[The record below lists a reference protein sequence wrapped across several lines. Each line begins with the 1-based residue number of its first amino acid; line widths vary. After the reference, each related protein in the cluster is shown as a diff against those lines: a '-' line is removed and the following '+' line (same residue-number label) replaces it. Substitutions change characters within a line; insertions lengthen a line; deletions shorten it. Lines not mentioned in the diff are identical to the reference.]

1 MTSPTLI
8 ATLGLGF
15 ILGLKHALDADHIVA
30 VSTIVSEHKSI
41 SKSSLIGTFWGLG
54 HTVSLFLIGLLVIL
68 LRLVIP
74 PKLALLM
81 EFGVAMML
89 VFLGANIIWTFFRG
103 RKIHIHAHEHAVP
116 QLPSLSI
123 TTPDPDG
130 LMHAHIHLHEEG
142 KERAHEHNHLIRFG
156 SKPFLVGLVHGV
168 AGSAALMLLVL
179 TTIPSPLT
187 GLLYIVVFGVG
198 SIGGMLLMSSLIGLP
213 FVFTANKFAT
223 INHGIK
229 VLAGISSIAFG
240 NFLGWEIGFM
250 QGLFL

>member
-74 PKLALLM
+74 PKLVLLM

-89 VFLGANIIWTFFRG
+89 VFLGANIIWRFFRG
-103 RKIHIHAHEHAVP
+103 RKIHIHPHEHDR
-116 QLPSLSI
+116 L
-123 TTPDPDG
+123 THT
-130 LMHAHIHLHEEG
+130 HIHLHEEG
-142 KERAHEHNHLIRFG
+142 KETAHEHNHLIKFG

-213 FVFTANKFAT
+213 FVFTANKFAI
-223 INHGIK
+223 INQGIK

-240 NFLGWEIGFM
+240 IFLGWEIGFM

>member
-89 VFLGANIIWTFFRG
+89 VFLGANIIWKFFRE
-103 RKIHIHAHEHAVP
+103 RKIHIHSHEHDGVP
-116 QLPSLSI
+116 
-123 TTPDPDG
+123 
-130 LMHAHIHLHEEG
+130 HAHIHLHEQGRE
-142 KERAHEHNHLIRFG
+142 EAHEHNHLIKFG

-168 AGSAALMLLVL
+168 AGSAALMVLVL

-213 FVFTANKFAT
+213 FVFTANKFASM
-223 INHGIK
+223 NQAIK
-229 VLAGISSIAFG
+229 VLAGTSSIAFG
-240 NFLGWEIGFM
+240 VYLGWEIGFL
-250 QGLFL
+250 QCLFP